1 MAGAAL
7 IAHRQAREARRLHP
21 PVGRF
26 VTVRDPVATAPWT
39 MISSS
44 AASSAGCR
52 KVPRHRVRP
61 PWLWPQRAPERHA
74 LDRECPGIAP
84 PRTVQTARLRPRGRG
99 RPFLGNAGGPFVRSR
114 SSPPCLGPCAC
125 LGILFSDP
133 RADVALFSPPAIPV
147 VGTVISHTVAPLI
160 GEAIA
165 PKLIAKM
172 FLPQRVSPKCAA
184 QYPLALALRPAAD
197 SNLGRCVPV
206 APVPI
211 HLRNF
216 KC

>member
-1 MAGAAL
+1 VVGHSWGTLVAL
-7 IAHRQAREARRLHP
+7 S
-21 PVGRF
+21 F
-26 VTVRDPVATAPWT
+26 
-39 MISSS
+39 
-44 AASSAGCR
+44 
-52 KVPRHRVRP
+52 
-61 PWLWPQRAPERHA
+61 A
-74 LDRECPGIAP
+74 LDH
-84 PRTVQTARLRPRGRG
+84 PRLVSGLVLASGYYFAT
-99 RPFLGNAGGPFVRSR
+99 
-114 SSPPCLGPCAC
+114 
-125 LGILFSDP
+125 P